1 MPRFLLWN
9 MDAGRDVDDEIRP
22 FGQLLA
28 GLASDNAIDVL
39 LLVECSLPA
48 AQILPHLKD
57 ESGYHLIPG
66 PERFRVFARFPPAY
80 MKPIDAPLMSDRIGL
95 WHLTLPLQKDA
106 IVALVHGLDRRNN
119 GTAKRELFLSQVVSQ
134 VSWAEKKLGHERTIV
149 AGDFNANPFEPE
161 LGSTSG
167 MHAVMTSD
175 LASTGP
181 KQVFDREYGFFYN
194 PMWNLIGD
202 CQDGRPAGT
211 YYFNGGQPHE
221 WYWHMLDQVVVRPA
235 LISRLPLTSLR
246 IITASG
252 SRNLATPRGRPDRKK
267 GSDHFPVAFDLE
279 LRPGLEGVF
288 NEQESLARV

>member
-9 MDAGRDVDDEIRP
+9 MDAGRDVVDERRP

-28 GLASDNAIDVL
+28 GVASDYAIDVL

-48 AQILPHLKD
+48 ARILPLLPG
-57 ESGYHLIPG
+57 EPSFHLIPG
-66 PERFRVFARFPPAY
+66 PDRFRVFARFPPAY
-80 MKPIDAPLMSDRIGL
+80 MKAINAPLLSDRLGL
-95 WHLTLPLQKDA
+95 WHLTLPLQEDA

-149 AGDFNANPFEPE
+149 AGDFNANPFDPE

-175 LASTGP
+175 LASP
-181 KQVFDREYGFFYN
+181 EPRRLLDKEYGFFYN
-194 PMWNLIGD
+194 PMWSLMGD
-202 CQDGRPAGT
+202 RQDGQPAGT

-221 WYWHMLDQVVVRPA
+221 WYWHMLDQVLVRPS
-235 LISRLPLTSLR
+235 LIPRLPLTSLR
-246 IITASG
+246 IITASRNG
-252 SRNLATPRGRPDRKK
+252 NLATPRGRPDRKN
-267 GSDHFPVAFDLE
+267 GSDHFPIVFDLE
-279 LRPGLEGVF
+279 LRP
-288 NEQESLARV
+288 